1 MIVSR
6 RFLGY
11 FLGIVAA
18 GTYGLNPLF
27 ALPLMKGGMDTMPIL
42 FWRYLLAIPIVA
54 VMMLIGSKP
63 FKIDRKELQL
73 LVCAGLLMGVSSVSL
88 FESYRYMSA
97 GIASTML
104 FVYPLMVALIGI
116 IFFKEKLGI
125 ITWISLAGA
134 LFGISL
140 LYKGEDGATLS
151 AVGTIFVMISSLS
164 YAIYIV
170 GINRTRLCRV
180 PTLTVT
186 FYVLLF
192 GLSIFIA
199 CLLWRGGFSIPHD
212 WFQWGCVGSLAF
224 FPTALSFVCTT
235 LSIVYIGS
243 TPTAILGAFEPVT
256 AVIIGIAVFG
266 EHITGRAF
274 TGILLIVVAV
284 LLVIGGGNIGRY
296 LTNVRLLFGRI
307 RLKKVAGLQGTR
319 HKKPN
324 R

>member
-1 MIVSR
+1 MIASR

-18 GTYGLNPLF
+18 ATYGLNPLF
-27 ALPLMKGGMDTMPIL
+27 ALPLMAGGMDTMSIL

-54 VMMLIGSKP
+54 IMMLIGKKP
-63 FKIDRKELQL
+63 FGVNRKELIL
-73 LVCAGLLMGVSSVSL
+73 LIGAGLLMGVSSVSL

-104 FVYPLMVALIGI
+104 FVYPLMVALIGM
-116 IFFKEKLGI
+116 IFFKEKLGV

-151 AVGTIFVMISSLS
+151 AIGTVFVMLSSLS
-164 YAIYIV
+164 YALYIV
-170 GINRTRLCRV
+170 GINRTRLSCV

-186 FYVLLF
+186 FYVLIF
-192 GLSIFIA
+192 GLSTFIA
-199 CLLWRGGFSIPHD
+199 CLLWKGGFSIPQD
-212 WFQWGCVGSLAF
+212 WFQWGCVASLAF

-235 LSIVYIGS
+235 LAIVYIGS
-243 TPTAILGAFEPVT
+243 TLTAILGAFEPVT

-266 EHITGRAF
+266 EHVTGRAF
-274 TGILLIVVAV
+274 TGILLIVAAV
-284 LLVIGGGNIGRY
+284 LLVIGGGNLGRY
-296 LTNVRLLFGRI
+296 LTNVRRLFGRL
-307 RLKKVAGLQGTR
+307 RLKRGAVPQDIR
-319 HKKPN
+319 HRKPN